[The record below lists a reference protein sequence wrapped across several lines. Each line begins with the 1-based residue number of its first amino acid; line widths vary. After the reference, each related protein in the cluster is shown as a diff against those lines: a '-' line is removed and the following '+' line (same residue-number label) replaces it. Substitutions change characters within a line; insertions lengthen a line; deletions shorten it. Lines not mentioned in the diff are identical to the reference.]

1 VRPSRFLVTQKPRHA
16 NILKNNELSSIHD
29 QTFARATAKEK
40 VANGEFILQ
49 VAERIIRDE
58 GLEALS
64 MNRLVQETG
73 FAKGTLYLYFTTR
86 HEILAS
92 LFAHRLMAWHNRLG
106 ESLTKARNYDEFCAR
121 YLRELI
127 YDPLFLPMLV
137 LERHDRE
144 TGLPDDTYAQVSLA
158 LQQVLGEL
166 AEVFKETL
174 DLTDQFA
181 SNLVWAFYTAAL
193 GAAQFPQ
200 SPNMRASVSFG
211 VREVQEALRFDTLF
225 RNLVDQF
232 AP

>member
-1 VRPSRFLVTQKPRHA
+1 MTKLSRA
-16 NILKNNELSSIHD
+16 
-29 QTFARATAKEK
+29 QTPEEK
-40 VANGEFILQ
+40 VAKGEFILQ

-92 LFAHRLMAWHNRLG
+92 LFVQMLTAWHHRLG
-106 ESLTKARNYDEFCAR
+106 ESLTKARNYDKFCSR

-137 LERHDRE
+137 LQRRDLE

-158 LQQVLGEL
+158 LQQVLGEQ
-166 AEVFKETL
+166 AEVCKETL
-174 DLTDQFA
+174 DLTDQLA

-193 GAAQFPQ
+193 GPRNFHNPQ
-200 SPNMRASVSFG
+200 TCGPPFRLRCANSKRHYALTHYFAIWWINLHPNPSLRRA
-211 VREVQEALRFDTLF
+211 LLH
-225 RNLVDQF
+225 
-232 AP
+232 

>member
-1 VRPSRFLVTQKPRHA
+1 MTKLSRV
-16 NILKNNELSSIHD
+16 
-29 QTFARATAKEK
+29 QTPEGK
-40 VANGEFILQ
+40 VAKGEFILQ

-58 GLEALS
+58 GLEVLS

-73 FAKGTLYLYFTTR
+73 FTKGTLYLYFTTR

-92 LFAHRLMAWHNRLG
+92 LFVQILTERRHRLG

-121 YLRELI
+121 YLRELT
-127 YDPLFLPMLV
+127 YDPLFLHMLV
-137 LERHDRE
+137 LERRDLE
-144 TGLPDDTYAQVSLA
+144 TGLPDATYARVSLA
-158 LQQVLGEL
+158 LQQVLGGQ

-174 DLTDQFA
+174 DLADQLA
-181 SNLVWAFYTAAL
+181 SNLVWAIYTAAL

-200 SPNMRASVSFG
+200 SPNKRASVSFE
-211 VREVQEALRFDTLF
+211 VREFQEALRFDTLF